1 MLHDFE
7 NILMD
12 SIKTAAEST
21 WNGTPPLSVQASG
34 VWGGSER
41 NRAVW
46 SDVIWA
52 PVWCVWAVTGI
63 PSCPPQE
70 TGVQKS
76 PGVALSNGF

>member
-34 VWGGSER
+34 VWGGLRKEQS
-41 NRAVW
+41 
-46 SDVIWA
+46 
-52 PVWCVWAVTGI
+52 CVVRRDMGSSVVCLGCDWD
-63 PSCPPQE
+63 P
-70 TGVQKS
+70 
-76 PGVALSNGF
+76 